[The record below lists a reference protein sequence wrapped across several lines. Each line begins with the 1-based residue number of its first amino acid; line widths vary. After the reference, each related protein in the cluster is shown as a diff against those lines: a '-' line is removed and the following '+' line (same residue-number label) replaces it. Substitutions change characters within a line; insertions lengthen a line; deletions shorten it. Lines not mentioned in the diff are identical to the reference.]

1 MVFLFTEAWWF
12 RTCWIPCQPWYL
24 QSFFDLTVSVLVLP
38 AMANIEGVG
47 DEWEDDVAV
56 REHIRSTGIVTQR
69 PVGMKW
75 CEPNRPN
82 CVANSLV
89 LTPLLQRMHDEDGY
103 KLPSLEDLKRQIA
116 ILYHRLR
123 ASPSEK
129 VIYTTAVELKKLCSF
144 VKRRTNRLEVTKDR
158 MNQVDLNMLIS
169 YVTYNGFIFFGGRIP
184 VYTVNARM
192 QSFKLHRH
200 HFQHPWRTP
209 SSTRWS
215 WPSTR
220 MPRTYISYPKG
231 FDKQIRH
238 IFQRFYLK
246 FVWHIGYVD

>member
-1 MVFLFTEAWWF
+1 LSLQGDIDDIIEKYIAYFLLDFDGVPFLPKHDGLGHAEFHAN
-12 RTCWIPCQPWYL
+12 RDICSP
-24 QSFFDLTVSVLVLP
+24 FFDLTVSVLVLP

-47 DEWEDDVAV
+47 DEWEDDIAV
-56 REHIRSTGIVTQR
+56 REYTRSTGIVTQR

-116 ILYHRLR
+116 ILYHRLG

-169 YVTYNGFIFFGGRIP
+169 YVTYNGFIFFWW
-184 VYTVNARM
+184 
-192 QSFKLHRH
+192 KD
-200 HFQHPWRTP
+200 
-209 SSTRWS
+209 SSLYRKCTDA
-215 WPSTR
+215 
-220 MPRTYISYPKG
+220 I
-231 FDKQIRH
+231 
-238 IFQRFYLK
+238 L
-246 FVWHIGYVD
+246 